1 MSEAAQINA
10 SVPNRE
16 RVIVAGAGPAG
27 AVAALGLAAA
37 GADVVLLAPPRAA
50 DRRTTALMDGSVRAL
65 DGLGVWARLKPRA
78 APLRVMRIVDGT
90 RRLVRAPEVA
100 FRAAEAGLEA
110 FAWNVENEDL
120 NAALDDTLARTPAV
134 QRRAARLESMERGP
148 SGIAVQL
155 DDGTRLDAALLVAAD
170 GRDSRVRALAGIGSH
185 SRSYPQVAV
194 TATLR
199 HERAHGDVS
208 TEFHTETGPFT
219 LVPLPERRSSVVCVV
234 SPAEAERLMAL
245 DEEAFS
251 LAMERR
257 ASSILGRMTLD
268 GPRGSFPLGSRTA
281 DLLGTDRVALVGEA
295 AHVIPPIGAQ
305 GLNLGIRDAATL
317 AELVAD
323 ARRAARDIGGDEVM
337 QAYERRR
344 RGDIAG
350 RTLAVDLVNRSL
362 LSDLVPVQGLRG
374 LGLWLLARV
383 PALRLAAM
391 RQGVGPTRD
400 LPRLVSGLPL

>member
-1 MSEAAQINA
+1 
-10 SVPNRE
+10 
-16 RVIVAGAGPAG
+16 
-27 AVAALGLAAA
+27 
-37 GADVVLLAPPRAA
+37 
-50 DRRTTALMDGSVRAL
+50 
-65 DGLGVWARLKPRA
+65 
-78 APLRVMRIVDGT
+78 MRIVDGT

-110 FAWNVENEDL
+110 FAWNVENTDL
-120 NAALDDTLARTPAV
+120 NAALDETLAETASI
-134 QRRAARLESMERGP
+134 RRIEARLEGMERG
-148 SGIAVQL
+148 SAELGVRL
-155 DDGTRLDAALLVAAD
+155 DDGTRLAAALLVAAD

-219 LVPLPERRSSVVCVV
+219 LVPLPDRRSSVVCVV
-234 SPAEAERLMAL
+234 SPAEGERLMAL
-245 DEEAFS
+245 DDDAFS
-251 LAMERR
+251 LAMEQR
-257 ASSILGRMTLD
+257 AGSILGRMTLD
-268 GPRGSFPLGSRTA
+268 GPRGRFPLGSRTA
-281 DLLGTDRVALVGEA
+281 DLLAADRVALVGEA

-323 ARRAARDIGGDEVM
+323 ARRAGRDIGGAEVM
-337 QAYERRR
+337 QAYEHRR

-362 LSDLVPVQGLRG
+362 LSDLVPIQGLRG
-374 LGLWLLARV
+374 LGLWLLGRV

-400 LPRLVSGLPL
+400 LPRLVAGLPL